1 MFRQVVFCAE
11 TENLEENAQKKLRDK
26 NADLVVAN
34 DVTKKNAGFDVDT
47 NIATLVTAGKIQ
59 PLPVMTKKELADI
72 ILDKLAEL

>member
-1 MFRQVVFCAE
+1 M
-11 TENLEENAQKKLRDK
+11 
-26 NADLVVAN
+26 
-34 DVTKKNAGFDVDT
+34 TKKNAGFDVDT